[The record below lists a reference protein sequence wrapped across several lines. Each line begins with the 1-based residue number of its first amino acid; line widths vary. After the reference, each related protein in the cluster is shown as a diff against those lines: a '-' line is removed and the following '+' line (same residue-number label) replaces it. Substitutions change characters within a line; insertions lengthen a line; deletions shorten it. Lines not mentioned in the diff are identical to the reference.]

1 MCPLL
6 TLVTKRELKQDF
18 DQRKTF
24 LCVHVQVIMH
34 MWVGTIFSCYK

>member
-6 TLVTKRELKQDF
+6 TLVTKRELKQYF